1 MYITSYSYTGQQ
13 YDKETKLYYL
23 TNIELKDSIADS
35 GFEAKRVKV
44 IDDLKD
50 EISFKSVEDVKEETK
65 YKKCP

>member
-1 MYITSYSYTGQQ
+1 
-13 YDKETKLYYL
+13 
-23 TNIELKDSIADS
+23 LKDSIADS

-50 EISFKSVEDVKEETK
+50 EISFKSAEDVKEETK